1 MGSNHRPPR
10 CQGVLQGLFRVGIAK
25 EVAIYKGFAVLLV
38 YMGLTETS
46 PVGVLVGVLACEVI
60 LYMIRTLNQTFPH
73 QLHGCYRHHP
83 ISGRLDDN
91 GHLVEQRSIFIFLT
105 QSTPLSAS
113 HPSRRVNVPLS
124 EYCKHA
130 ISKTNK
136 STMQII
142 IPGQSVVLPIRTNA
156 CISTVCGYRSHTL
169 FVPEHSDSMT
179 FYRST
184 LGKCKQKYS
193 DPVCLWVTA
202 SHITIAV
209 RAPMV
214 CSENTYRNFLTPHLR

>member
-1 MGSNHRPPR
+1 MSGGEI
-10 CQGVLQGLFRVGIAK
+10 C
-25 EVAIYKGFAVLLV
+25 EIYALNESGR
-38 YMGLTETS
+38 YN
-46 PVGVLVGVLACEVI
+46 VI
-60 LYMIRTLNQTFPH
+60 LHSDKPEAKSFKLVMPDVQE
-73 QLHGCYRHHP
+73 HP
-83 ISGRLDDN
+83 QAWCLKSITASGKRKN
-91 GHLVEQRSIFIFLT
+91 
-105 QSTPLSAS
+105 
-113 HPSRRVNVPLS
+113 LS
-124 EYCKHA
+124 EYCKHT

-156 CISTVCGYRSHTL
+156 CISTACGYRSHTL

-202 SHITIAV
+202 SHITIGG
-209 RAPMV
+209 RTPMV